1 MNPIHTA
8 SPPGL
13 RDALYTL
20 TTAKDVPDA
29 ALLDD
34 LVRRYPQFSRELTDY
49 AIAIAID
56 ALQGDRAVEAADA
69 SLDPM
74 AMSPAVSRAMSR
86 FQNRLH
92 AVSDRGDTRTA
103 APRPSGTDA
112 PNPFATLSRDEYRA
126 FAKKLDANNVFVAKL
141 RDRQIDPTTLTPGF
155 RQRVADDLRVPLD
168 VVLAHFAA
176 AQGAVARSQFYKAD
190 GKPTNG
196 GRQRF
201 EEAVQSSGLSEAQ
214 RRALL
219 AL

>member
-13 RDALYTL
+13 RDALYAL
-20 TTAKDVPDA
+20 ATAKAVPDA

-34 LVRRYPQFSRELTDY
+34 MVRRYPQFSGELTDY

-56 ALQGDRAVEAADA
+56 ALRGDDAVEAAGA
-69 SLDPM
+69 GRDPM
-74 AMSPAVSRAMSR
+74 VMSPAVSRAMSR

-92 AVSDRGDTRTA
+92 AVSDNGDARAT
-103 APRPSGTDA
+103 APRSSSADS
-112 PNPFATLSRDEYRA
+112 PNPFAALSREEFRA
-126 FAKKLDANNVFVAKL
+126 FAKRLDANSVFVAKL
-141 RDRQIDPTTLTPGF
+141 RDRQIDPTTLSPGF
-155 RQRVADDLRVPLD
+155 RQRVADDLCAPLD
-168 VVLAHFAA
+168 VVVAHFAA
-176 AQGAVARSQFYKAD
+176 TQGAAARPQFYKAD

-201 EEAVQSSGLSEAQ
+201 EEAVQSSGLTEAQ
-214 RRALL
+214 QRALL